1 MPVKDLANNVQ
12 VNDGSVA
19 VDITNYQ
26 SVIAI
31 GASAIT
37 LEESDDGSAFTE
49 VAAADLITPV
59 GGSEQNGAFQ
69 VGYRGSKQYLRSGA
83 ATYIVGGDLNRVP
96 PGSDLES

>member
-1 MPVKDLANNVQ
+1 MPIKDLSNNVE

-19 VDITNYQ
+19 VQITGYQ

-31 GASAIT
+31 SAAAIT
-37 LEESDDGSAFTE
+37 LEESEDGTTFTE
-49 VAAADLITPV
+49 VAASDVITPV

-69 VGYRGSKQYLRSGA
+69 VGYRGSAPYLRSGA
-83 ATYIVGGDLNRVP
+83 ASYIVGGDLNRKP

>member
-19 VDITNYQ
+19 VDIRNYQ

-37 LEESDDGSAFTE
+37 LEESDDGSSFTD
-49 VAAADLITPV
+49 VAADDLITPV
-59 GGSEQNGAFQ
+59 GGSEQNSAFQ
-69 VGYRGSKQYLRSGA
+69 VGYRGSKQYLRSGVG
-83 ATYIVGGDLNRVP
+83 TYIVGGDLNRVP